1 MGREIRHMD
10 VIDTVFQSLDDRFR
24 GLDGDYVV
32 ERIHTGTRKSEGPV
46 YFPAGRYLVWSDIP
60 NSRLMRWDETTGAV
74 GVFREDS
81 GYANGNTIDRQG
93 RLVTCEQGN
102 RRVTRTEHDG
112 SVTVLADA
120 YQGKRLNS
128 PNDVVVRADGSIWF
142 TDPSYGI
149 DSDHEGNAGESEL
162 GGCFVF
168 RLDPTT
174 GELRVVADDFVRPN
188 GLAFS
193 PDESRLLS
201 PTRARSP
208 ATSGSSTSVSPG
220 RSAWRDP
227 LHLRQRQVRRPPA
240 RRGRPDLGRGLG
252 RRPLL
257 RARWRP
263 DRQAP
268 AARVGREPHV
278 RRPEAQPPVHHRRPL
293 GLRPAGDLLRGA
305 LSRLTPRGHGRP
317 RVCPSRLV
325 TPAGGEDRG
334 HVTHRH
340 TTGYAVWSPP
350 SAVRTFR
357 PAGHRA

>member
-149 DSDHEGNAGESEL
+149 DSDYEGNAGESEL

-193 PDESRLLS
+193 PDESRLFIAD
-201 PTRARSP
+201 TRQEPSHIRVFD
-208 ATSGSSTSVSPG
+208 VSE
-220 RSAWRDP
+220 S
-227 LHLRQRQVRRPPA
+227 
-240 RRGRPDLGRGLG
+240 
-252 RRPLL
+252 
-257 RARWRP
+257 
-263 DRQAP
+263 
-268 AARVGREPHV
+268 
-278 RRPEAQPPVHHRRPL
+278 
-293 GLRPAGDLLRGA
+293 GA
-305 LSRLTPRGHGRP
+305 LSVARSTAPATTAGSTASGSTRTAGSGPRPGTASTASRP
-317 RVCPSRLV
+317 IA
-325 TPAGGEDRG
+325 T
-334 HVTHRH
+334 
-340 TTGYAVWSPP
+340 
-350 SAVRTFR
+350 
-357 PAGHRA
+357 